1 LEKQF
6 NFAAT
11 NREGLV
17 FVGSNCMELNLESN
31 YQIITKYP
39 TSNNLLLE
47 HLKTNR
53 KFPPHSSAFFLKS
66 AALSIGC
73 YRSRFD
79 RVQDKDL
86 WLRMSE
92 LGRMTCLDEVLVII
106 RHHNQ
111 QMSNSPIAMHQSVF
125 SYMAT
130 ISFFIRKMNFFDPVD
145 GPELEFTEFKKWLVY
160 RLEFYGVVEQIKI
173 REELN
178 YSKIKILNKNSKFLF
193 RKVFTSLILTDLL
206 KILRARLFGS
216 RLPHSLAKDWK
227 QYKIK
232 DLQLNKRG

>member
-1 LEKQF
+1 
-6 NFAAT
+6 
-11 NREGLV
+11 
-17 FVGSNCMELNLESN
+17 
-31 YQIITKYP
+31 
-39 TSNNLLLE
+39 
-47 HLKTNR
+47 
-53 KFPPHSSAFFLKS
+53 
-66 AALSIGC
+66 
-73 YRSRFD
+73 
-79 RVQDKDL
+79 
-86 WLRMSE
+86 
-92 LGRMTCLDEVLVII
+92 
-106 RHHNQ
+106 
-111 QMSNSPIAMHQSVF
+111 
-125 SYMAT
+125 
-130 ISFFIRKMNFFDPVD
+130 VD